1 MKWLIGA
8 GLTAFISTNSKIFFR
23 VTASTLLI
31 SLGNLLY
38 TKFEALLLATN
49 PDKLF
54 IPLYTFTA
62 LTISLILWT
71 LVSLKSLK
79 SLSESRRVNE
89 VRQSYKDK
97 PISFAEL
104 ADIHKYPNLKSRSDK
119 ILKK

>member
-23 VTASTLLI
+23 VTTSTLLI
-31 SLGNLLY
+31 FLGNLLY

-54 IPLYTFTA
+54 IPLYTFTT
-62 LTISLILWT
+62 LTILLIFWT
-71 LVSLKSLK
+71 LASLKSLK
-79 SLSESRRVNE
+79 SLSESKRANE

-97 PISFAEL
+97 PASFSDL
-104 ADIHKYPNLKSRSDK
+104 ADINKHPKLKTRSEN
-119 ILKK
+119 ILEK